1 MKNPF
6 ETGEKKRH
14 SHIVGEADLARFE
27 QGLVHQVFSTFALAR
42 EAEWSGRLFVLEMK
56 DEDEE
61 GIGTSV
67 TVEHLSPALLGQK
80 VEFESELVSVQGNEV
95 RTSYV
100 ARVGDREVAR
110 GTQGQKI
117 LKKSRLA
124 ALFGAMESAP
134 KG

>member
-6 ETGEKKRH
+6 RPGENQFH
-14 SHIVGEADLARFE
+14 SYLVKEEDLARFE

-56 DEDEE
+56 EEEEE
-61 GIGTSV
+61 GIGTSLS
-67 TVEHLSPALLGQK
+67 VEHRSPALLGQK
-80 VEFESELVSVQGNEV
+80 VDFESELVAVKGNEV
-95 RTSYV
+95 LTRFV

-124 ALFGAMESAP
+124 TLFDTLRPERQP
-134 KG
+134 